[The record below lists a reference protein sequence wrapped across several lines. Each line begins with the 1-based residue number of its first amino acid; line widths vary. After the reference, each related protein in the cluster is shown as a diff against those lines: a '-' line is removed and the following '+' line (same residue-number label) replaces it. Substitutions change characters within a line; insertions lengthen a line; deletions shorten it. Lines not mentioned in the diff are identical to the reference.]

1 MKVWVIHKLENW
13 CLMRADGIFL
23 EVMQCQQNWPTFV
36 LKPPILE
43 PQLLTLRWQKE
54 DVYSSQRLHACL
66 PTLYVISQ
74 ATKGPAT
81 WCLQMQR
88 EANDSHTTN
97 SSSVLPAWITELFPS
112 GLLRF
117 LPVAENLRLHC
128 RLPTSRPDLTAI
140 CNSAYIGSPTVCIF
154 VCKMSNLLLVAWLLC
169 EVSRKGSSPRGTAG
183 QWTQKSDPQ
192 AHGPRPAPAWML

>member
-1 MKVWVIHKLENW
+1 MPDESWWYLLRSHAMPTELAYFCFKTSHPGTTIATALVEEGR
-13 CLMRADGIFL
+13 CLSF
-23 EVMQCQQNWPTFV
+23 T
-36 LKPPILE
+36 K
-43 PQLLTLRWQKE
+43 T
-54 DVYSSQRLHACL
+54 ACL

-97 SSSVLPAWITELFPS
+97 SSGVLPAWITELFPS
-112 GLLRF
+112 GLLCF

-128 RLPTSRPDLTAI
+128 WLPTSRPDLTAI
-140 CNSAYIGSPTVCIF
+140 CNSAYTGSPTVCIF

-183 QWTQKSDPQ
+183 QWTQKSDFQ
-192 AHGPRPAPAWML
+192 AHGPRPAPAWTL